1 MFTHAKTLQALRQTW
16 EEIGIDLAEKDY
28 IEVGQMDDR
37 EVTTSLGKRL
47 LMILSPYVFLQVTP
61 YGQPPD
67 PVPTTSLH
75 WTPVSSFVS
84 PFTPPR
90 WSTVTVDAASR
101 LAPKHSNALRV
112 IVRLLVGSMQFPA
125 IILPS
130 SSPSDLKSEGD
141 SSEQL
146 LKLWGLSLG
155 MTLDLMSFMVFPAK
169 RRERSSSNLLPVM
182 QLPYHSSIQSE
193 SDHPFGVI
201 YIYIYISF
209 LSQWRLLHQV

>member
-1 MFTHAKTLQALRQTW
+1 LLALRQTW

-28 IEVGQMDDR
+28 LEVGQLDDR

-47 LMILSPYVFLQVTP
+47 LMILSPYVFLQTTP
-61 YGQPPD
+61 YAASPD

-75 WTPVSSFVS
+75 WAPISSFVS

-101 LAPKHSNALRV
+101 LAPKHSNALRL

-125 IILPS
+125 IIIPT
-130 SSPSDLKSEGD
+130 SPSPTDNKSAEGE
-141 SSEQL
+141 EQEQI

-155 MTLDLMSFMVFPAK
+155 MTLDLMSYMVFTTK

-182 QLPYHSSIQSE
+182 QLPYHSNIQSK
-193 SDHPFGVI
+193 SHHHHLLLVSMLTIRSGGRGAQ
-201 YIYIYISF
+201 
-209 LSQWRLLHQV
+209 LS